1 MYKKQINFCPDYC
14 QMTNYSKIT
23 KMITCECII
32 NYVIND
38 NIQVINNIE
47 VNFDDNKYKYEGF
60 DLLKCNIF
68 MTKFPDFK
76 SYLNYIILIGIFIFI
91 LGFIIFNCSSIKN
104 IKNLVYSLNKLTVKN
119 PPKKKIEFKK
129 NNKNNNFEK
138 IIIKND
144 FSEKPEKLKYDTMN
158 KSTSRVNLNK
168 EAKKLKF
175 NSKEKNELNKF
186 LIYQKLNFLP
196 IDLLKKKD
204 LRTSYEYFIGI
215 FKEKVYLISIFTN
228 ENFWFTKIMNLVL
241 NYFILTIASVIN
253 ALNWKNEDLFKN
265 YSCYFISAIIGLLIY
280 SILHYI
286 LSCYNY
292 DTNFNNIEKINNILF
307 TTRIKNLIILILF
320 LGLSIAMWFYIYL
333 FGIIHENSQS
343 DIIILTFISILI
355 IIIFQF
361 IIGILSMIFR
371 NLAKSSQ
378 NQILYSISQLLY
390 FLL

>member
-1 MYKKQINFCPDYC
+1 MH
-14 QMTNYSKIT
+14 
-23 KMITCECII
+23 
-32 NYVIND
+32 
-38 NIQVINNIE
+38 
-47 VNFDDNKYKYEGF
+47 
-60 DLLKCNIF
+60 
-68 MTKFPDFK
+68 
-76 SYLNYIILIGIFIFI
+76 
-91 LGFIIFNCSSIKN
+91 
-104 IKNLVYSLNKLTVKN
+104 
-119 PPKKKIEFKK
+119 
-129 NNKNNNFEK
+129 
-138 IIIKND
+138 
-144 FSEKPEKLKYDTMN
+144 

-241 NYFILTIASVIN
+241 NYFILILVLVMN

-307 TTRIKNLIILILF
+307 TTRIKNLIISILF
-320 LGLSIAMWFYIYL
+320 LCLSIAMWFYIYL

-378 NQILYSISQLLY
+378 NQILYSISQILY

>member
-1 MYKKQINFCPDYC
+1 
-14 QMTNYSKIT
+14 
-23 KMITCECII
+23 
-32 NYVIND
+32 
-38 NIQVINNIE
+38 
-47 VNFDDNKYKYEGF
+47 
-60 DLLKCNIF
+60 
-68 MTKFPDFK
+68 MTKFPNPK
-76 SYLNYIILIGIFIFI
+76 SYLHYIILIGIFLFI

-104 IKNLVYSLNKLTVKN
+104 IKNLLYSSKTLTVKN

-228 ENFWFTKIMNLVL
+228 ENFYFTKIMNLVL
-241 NYFILTIASVIN
+241 NYFILILVLVMN

-292 DTNFNNIEKINNILF
+292 DTNFNNLEKINNILF
-307 TTRIKNLIILILF
+307 TTRIKNLIISILF
-320 LGLSIAMWFYIYL
+320 ISFSVALWFYVYL

-378 NQILYSISQLLY
+378 NKILYSISQILY

>member
-1 MYKKQINFCPDYC
+1 M
-14 QMTNYSKIT
+14 
-23 KMITCECII
+23 
-32 NYVIND
+32 
-38 NIQVINNIE
+38 
-47 VNFDDNKYKYEGF
+47 
-60 DLLKCNIF
+60 
-68 MTKFPDFK
+68 
-76 SYLNYIILIGIFIFI
+76 
-91 LGFIIFNCSSIKN
+91 
-104 IKNLVYSLNKLTVKN
+104 NKLTLEN
-119 PPKKKIEFKK
+119 PPKIKIIYLGKKIKNEITEEKKSEFEEDVK
-129 NNKNNNFEK
+129 EK
-138 IIIKND
+138 EDK
-144 FSEKPEKLKYDTMN
+144 SKLDILS
-158 KSTSRVNLNK
+158 KSTTRDIISK
-168 EAKKLKF
+168 MSKKKKKGDDK
-175 NSKEKNELNKF
+175 SSKKEKNELNKF

-241 NYFILTIASVIN
+241 NYFILIIVLVIN

-292 DTNFNNIEKINNILF
+292 DSNFNNIEKINNILF

-320 LGLSIAMWFYIYL
+320 LGLSVAMWFYIYL
-333 FGIIHENSQS
+333 FGIIHENYQR

-371 NLAKSSQ
+371 SLAKSSQ
-378 NQILYSISQLLY
+378 NQILYSISQILY